1 MYSRREKSLMRKNFW
16 TMFGQY
22 MRPVLNANDEELNW
36 LNYKTG
42 ARHIYFRLDATEEYA
57 SVAIELRHPETSRQE
72 FYFEKFKRLERLFH
86 QTMGEGWNWQLH
98 MTDEDGKHV
107 SRIRSHLNNVN
118 VCNNNDWPAMIS
130 FLKPRVIALDQFWN
144 LVKEEFET

>member
-1 MYSRREKSLMRKNFW
+1 MRKNFW
-16 TMFGQY
+16 TFFGKY
-22 MRPVLNANDEELNW
+22 MRPVLNANNEEVNW

-72 FYFEKFKRLERLFH
+72 FYFEKFRKLEGLFH
-86 QTMGEGWNWQLH
+86 QTIGEKWNWQLH
-98 MTDEDGKHV
+98 TADEDGNHV
-107 SRIRSHLNNVN
+107 SRIRTHLNNVN